1 LFVGNMAHSTENA
14 HRNGQRTGSDSSEKQ
29 LYQPP
34 TLGSVFS
41 QSPTVVENREQDW
54 PSGWRPYT
62 ALFVSYC
69 IILGQQLHI
78 ANSLQGCFLLMYTS
92 WGVVNAYG
100 TFLSY
105 YTESLFLGDDL
116 MLSNLIGSTQ
126 CFVVLFF
133 SFITGRLL
141 DANHSRAL
149 LLTGSVTITI
159 GMFTLSASNGNGDLN
174 QGNYGLTWL
183 TQGLVTGLGMACFF
197 VSR

>member
-1 LFVGNMAHSTENA
+1 MLS
-14 HRNGQRTGSDSSEKQ
+14 K
-29 LYQPP
+29 LYPSKYN
-34 TLGSVFS
+34 LR
-41 QSPTVVENREQDW
+41 VVPNIR
-54 PSGWRPYT
+54 S
-62 ALFVSYC
+62 
-69 IILGQQLHI
+69 
-78 ANSLQGCFLLMYTS
+78 
-92 WGVVNAYG
+92 G

-141 DANHSRAL
+141 DANYSRAL
-149 LLTGSVTITI
+149 LLAGSIIITI
-159 GMFTLSASNGNGDLN
+159 GMFTLSASNGNGGLN